1 MMTFSRLL
9 CVFTVAICA
18 AVVGTAKAQDADAFY
33 KSHNKITFGAPSSAG
48 GGYDTY
54 TRLLAR
60 HIPKYIPGT
69 PAIVVQNVPAGGGM
83 TLANMVY
90 TTAAK
95 DGTFLGLVRGPV
107 MQERILGNAAALF
120 DGRRFAWIGNM
131 DSDFDTCIVW
141 TATGITSVKDFYSR
155 EVIVG
160 SSGAGA
166 NSSLFPTVYNE
177 LLGTKLKIIA
187 GYPGTP
193 ARLLAMERGELHGAC
208 GISTSTIRS
217 TLYQPYKDGK
227 IRVIVQAGIGKDPGF
242 PDVPNI
248 IEEAKTPEAREALLF
263 LLEGLELGRPF
274 ASAPETP
281 ADRVA
286 LLRRAFDGTMKD
298 AELVE
303 EAKKLQLDIG
313 PIDGAAT
320 QATVDRLYATPKAA
334 LDRLAI
340 ALAKKDK

>member
-1 MMTFSRLL
+1 MTFARSLW
-9 CVFTVAICA
+9 VA
-18 AVVGTAKAQDADAFY
+18 AVAASLNVTVIDAATAQNTEAFY
-33 KSHNKITFGAPSSAG
+33 ASHNKITLGAPSSAG

-69 PAIVVQNVPAGGGM
+69 PSIVVQNVPAGGGM

-107 MQERILGNAAALF
+107 LQERILGNTAALF
-120 DGRRFAWIGNM
+120 DGRKFAWIGNM
-131 DSDFDTCIVW
+131 DGDFDTCIVW
-141 TATGITSVKDFYSR
+141 GATGISSVKDFYAR

-166 NSSLFPTVYNE
+166 NSSLLPTVYNE

-217 TLYQPYKDGK
+217 TLDQPFKEGK

-242 PDVPNI
+242 PNVPNI
-248 IEEAKTPEAREALLF
+248 IEEAKTPEVREALF
-263 LLEGLELGRPF
+263 QVLL
-274 ASAPETP
+274 
-281 ADRVA
+281 
-286 LLRRAFDGTMKD
+286 M
-298 AELVE
+298 
-303 EAKKLQLDIG
+303 
-313 PIDGAAT
+313 
-320 QATVDRLYATPKAA
+320 QA
-334 LDRLAI
+334 
-340 ALAKKDK
+340 